1 MSPTTKRVTVNSWNV
16 NGIRAAAKKG
26 FLDWIRAEDADIVCL
41 QETKARKEQLE
52 LPLQEIRDA
61 KENLY
66 NCFYASAK
74 RPGYSG
80 TALFT
85 RQEPRSVTL
94 LGIPEFDDEG
104 RYIEAD
110 FGTFAVAS
118 AYFPNSQEG
127 GARLDYKLRFCEAV
141 LEHARELSSRGK
153 KLLISGDYNIA
164 HTPIDLYHPKEN
176 EGNPGYLP
184 EERDFMTKFLSSGF
198 ADVFRRFH
206 EGEPGHYT
214 WWSYRTRAREKD
226 IGWRLDYHCVNE
238 AFFGNVR
245 ETSIQKMVLGS
256 DHCPIQVIL
265 EL

>member
-1 MSPTTKRVTVNSWNV
+1 MTFEARRVKVNSWNV

-26 FLDWIRAEDADIVCL
+26 FLDWVRAEDADIICL

-52 LPLQEIRDA
+52 PTLQEIRDSRDMP
-61 KENLY
+61 Y
-66 NCFYASAK
+66 HCFYASAK

-80 TALFT
+80 TALFA
-85 RQEPRSVTL
+85 REEPLSVSL
-94 LGIPEFDDEG
+94 LGVPEFDDEG

-110 FGTFAVAS
+110 FSTYAVAS

-127 GARLDYKLRFCEAV
+127 GARLDYKLRYCEAV
-141 LEHARELSSRGK
+141 LCRAKELASRGK
-153 KLLISGDYNIA
+153 HLILSGDYNIA

-184 EERDFMTKFLSSGF
+184 EERDFMTKFLASGF

-238 AFFGNVR
+238 AFFGNIK
-245 ETSIQKMVLGS
+245 ETSIQKAVLGS
-256 DHCPIQVIL
+256 DHCPIQLVL